1 MYVYIYDMYIYMIC
15 MYIYD
20 MYIYMIC
27 MYIYDM
33 YICKYIYSKCL
44 IPFIYCRPHL
54 FHVTTSISLHEALKS
69 GVLPDD
75 LKEPGDR
82 RVMGSPKGLG
92 QYFGNHPYYG
102 EV

>member
-1 MYVYIYDMYIYMIC
+1 MICMCIYIYMIC
-15 MYIYD
+15 MYIYTH
-20 MYIYMIC
+20 I
-27 MYIYDM
+27 
-33 YICKYIYSKCL
+33 YICKYIYIYSKCL

-54 FHVTTSISLHEALKS
+54 FHVTTSISLHKALKS